1 MIRRA
6 LALMLACSALSPR
19 PSASQTRPT
28 RRSPCTV
35 SRVIDGDTITC
46 SGGRRVRLLRIDA
59 PESRQH
65 PAGDSAKATLLRLV
79 HKDVPVTLELGRDS
93 LDRYGRT
100 LAFVWRDSLLVNEEM
115 VRRGWAL
122 VYKYNKKD
130 PQYDAR
136 LDAVQ
141 DAAQRARRGWWDRGG
156 ISCTPGD
163 FRRHRCT

>member
-1 MIRRA
+1 MKA
-6 LALMLACSALSPR
+6 LLVAALTATLIGPR
-19 PSASQTRPT
+19 PLVAQAPPG
-28 RRSPCTV
+28 RRSPCSV
-35 SRVIDGDTITC
+35 SRVIDGDTFTC

-65 PAGDSAKATLLRLV
+65 PAGDSAKATLLRLL
-79 HKDVPVTLELGRDS
+79 HRDTPVILELGRDS

-115 VRRGWAL
+115 VRRGWAM
-122 VYKYNKKD
+122 VYKFNKKD

-141 DAAQRARRGWWDRGG
+141 GAARLAHRGWWRNGTP
-156 ISCTPGD
+156 SCPPGD
-163 FRRHRCT
+163 FRRHRCR